1 MPTYKYKC
9 QSCDITFEKFHSM
22 SETVEKCV
30 QCESSVTR
38 VPSLNYNLKK
48 TSSRSKTKPGSVVR
62 EYIKDAKEDLK
73 QQKRD
78 IRGKEIEKK

>member
-1 MPTYKYKC
+1 MPTYRYKC

-38 VPSLNYNLKK
+38 IPSLNFNLKK
-48 TSSRSKTKPGSVVR
+48 SPSHSKAQPGSLVR

-73 QQKRD
+73 QQKKD
-78 IRGKEIEKK
+78 IKGKEVDQK

>member
-1 MPTYKYKC
+1 
-9 QSCDITFEKFHSM
+9 M

-38 VPSLNYNLKK
+38 IPSLNFNLKK
-48 TSSRSKTKPGSVVR
+48 SPSHSKAQPGSLVR

-73 QQKRD
+73 QQKKD
-78 IRGKEIEKK
+78 IKGKEVDQK

>member
-1 MPTYKYKC
+1 
-9 QSCDITFEKFHSM
+9 M

-48 TSSRSKTKPGSVVR
+48 SHSHLKVKPGSVVR

-78 IRGKEIEKK
+78 TRGKEIK